1 MTNFFIVE
9 KQATKKALTVG
20 KLIRLLTIN
29 TKTQDSRQ
37 AVKVLGNFIYLNYT
51 ISWYRAQKVVQEVHK
66 METEK
71 TELELTEL
79 ELEEFLEEVEK
90 VQAQLRF
97 NKIVQEMKENDPNLY
112 QILFDFL
119 HKKLSLDELNDFLS
133 LEGEA
138 RRAYIDS
145 YQAR

>member
-1 MTNFFIVE
+1 MQKIIERN
-9 KQATKKALTVG
+9 KKALTVG

-90 VQAQLRF
+90 VHAQLRF

-133 LEGEA
+133 LEGEV

>member
-1 MTNFFIVE
+1 MVFKS
-9 KQATKKALTVG
+9 KQKGSQSPNYQAFYH
-20 KLIRLLTIN
+20 KLKHST
-29 TKTQDSRQ
+29 SRQ
-37 AVKVLGNFIYLNYT
+37 ASGRFSNIIYLNYT

-90 VQAQLRF
+90 VHAQLRF

-145 YQAR
+145 YQAK

>member
-1 MTNFFIVE
+1 MQKIIERNKKGSQSPNYQAFFNDE
-9 KQATKKALTVG
+9 LKHNTKQA
-20 KLIRLLTIN
+20 
-29 TKTQDSRQ
+29 SR
-37 AVKVLGNFIYLNYT
+37 VIGFSNIIYLNYT

-138 RRAYIDS
+138 QRAFIDS

>member
-1 MTNFFIVE
+1 MQKIIEHNKKGSQSPNYQAFFNDE
-9 KQATKKALTVG
+9 LKHNTMQA
-20 KLIRLLTIN
+20 
-29 TKTQDSRQ
+29 SR
-37 AVKVLGNFIYLNYT
+37 VIGFSNIIYLNYT

-71 TELELTEL
+71 TELELTES

-90 VQAQLRF
+90 VHAQLRF
-97 NKIVQEMKENDPNLY
+97 NKIVQEMKENEPNLY

-138 RRAYIDS
+138 RWAYIDS
-145 YQAR
+145 YKAR

>member
-1 MTNFFIVE
+1 MQKIIERN
-9 KQATKKALTVG
+9 KKALTVG

-71 TELELTEL
+71 TELEL
-79 ELEEFLEEVEK
+79 EEFLEEVEK
-90 VQAQLRF
+90 VHAQLRF

-138 RRAYIDS
+138 RRAYIDG

>member
-1 MTNFFIVE
+1 MQKIIERN
-9 KQATKKALTVG
+9 KKALTVG

-90 VQAQLRF
+90 VHAQLRF
-97 NKIVQEMKENDPNLY
+97 NKIVQEMKENEPNLY

-138 RRAYIDS
+138 RWAYIDS

>member
-1 MTNFFIVE
+1 
-9 KQATKKALTVG
+9 
-20 KLIRLLTIN
+20 
-29 TKTQDSRQ
+29 
-37 AVKVLGNFIYLNYT
+37 
-51 ISWYRAQKVVQEVHK
+51 

-79 ELEEFLEEVEK
+79 EEFLEEVEK
-90 VQAQLRF
+90 VHAQLRF

-145 YQAR
+145 YQAKWGDLKWLVIY